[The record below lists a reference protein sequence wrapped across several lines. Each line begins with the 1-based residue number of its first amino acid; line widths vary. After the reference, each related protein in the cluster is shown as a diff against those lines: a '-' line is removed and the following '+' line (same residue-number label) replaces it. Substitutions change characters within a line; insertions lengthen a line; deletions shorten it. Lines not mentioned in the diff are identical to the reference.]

1 MPTTTLNVM
10 LPQFARFIGA
20 YIGSFST
27 TTTIS
32 TDTSVISTGL
42 RDAGFTDNDSLND
55 AFIRINGTNNSDVRR
70 MVSDYTGSTGAIAVT
85 GTSLSA
91 ESGSVTFELYRYDVD
106 QLVDALNDAREEA
119 FPTLYQEIFDR
130 KITLRGEQR
139 DYARPTSIQPGF
151 VTSIWQEPRVTAKG
165 FGDNMAGTLD
175 CDLEESGTDD
185 WSVSNGA
192 LTKEAETSS
201 PDNFMVFDGQRSGK
215 LIPSASAVC
224 TAYLTD
230 PNPTNYDGEE
240 INVSLWAYSKTAS
253 RLSAAIKVDSGSAT
267 TGTAHSGGGWERLTT
282 SATIGDP
289 SSSISYGPYITSGT
303 AFVCYFDEVIAVA
316 GPSEPPRTTS
326 ELVGTWEE
334 RGDNLYVRGCG
345 SDRNLLVIGQGLLSS
360 VSSGTDTV
368 EVAGQQ
374 LSRLY
379 TYAAAGFLQ
388 GDIDQIDESALNA
401 AQRRWRHY
409 YARALDGYGAMAP
422 PAQYRVAV

>member
-1 MPTTTLNVM
+1 MGTTTLNVA

-91 ESGSVTFELYRYDVD
+91 ESGSVTFELYRYDAD
-106 QLVDALNDAREEA
+106 QLVDALNDAVDYV
-119 FPTLYQEIFDR
+119 FPTLYAEKNDR
-130 KITLRGEQR
+130 TLTARAEQH
-139 DYARPTSIQPGF
+139 DYVRPTSIQPGY
-151 VTSIWQEPRVTAKG
+151 VTSISAEPRVTAKG

-185 WSVSNGA
+185 WTVSNGTLA
-192 LTKEAETSS
+192 KEAETSS

-215 LIPSASAVC
+215 LTPSASAVC

-230 PNPTNYDGEE
+230 PNPANYDGEE
-240 INVSLWAYSKTAS
+240 VNVSLWAYSKTAS

-267 TGTAHSGGGWERLTT
+267 TGSTHSGGGWERLAV

-289 SSSISYGPYITSGT
+289 ASSISYGPYITSGT

-316 GPSEPPRTTS
+316 GPSEPPRPES
-326 ELVGTWEE
+326 VPLGLWRE
-334 RGDNLYVRGCG
+334 RGDNLYIRGAP
-345 SDRNLLVIGQGLLSS
+345 SDWNLLVTGQGKLST
-360 VSSGTDTV
+360 VSSGTDTF
-368 EVAGQQ
+368 EVNGDQ
-374 LSRLY
+374 LRRLY
-379 TYAAAGFLQ
+379 SFAAEEFFQSDL
-388 GDIDQIDESALNA
+388 DQMDLSELNA
-401 AQRRWRHY
+401 AQRRWTHFHNRV
-409 YARALDGYGAMAP
+409 LEGWGAMAP
-422 PAQYRVAV
+422 PALYRVPA

>member
-1 MPTTTLNVM
+1 MATTTLNTM

-27 TTTIS
+27 TTNIGS
-32 TDTSVISTGL
+32 DTSVISTGL

-55 AFIRINGTNNSDVRR
+55 AFIRINGSNNSDVRR
-70 MVSDYTGSTGAIAVT
+70 MISDYTGSTGAIAVT

-106 QLVDALNDAREEA
+106 QLADALNDAREEA
-119 FPTLYQEIFDR
+119 FPTLYSEVFDR
-130 KITLRGEQR
+130 TLTARGSQH
-139 DYARPTSIQPGF
+139 DYARPTSIQSGF
-151 VTSIWQEPRVTAKG
+151 VTSIWQEPHVFAKT
-165 FGDNMAGTLD
+165 FGDNIAGTLD

-185 WSVSNGA
+185 WTVSNGT
-192 LTKEAETSS
+192 LTKEAETTS

-230 PNPTNYDGEE
+230 PNPANYDGEE
-240 INVSLWAYSKTAS
+240 VNVSFWAYSKTAS

-267 TGTAHSGGGWERLTT
+267 TGTTHSGGGWERLTV

-289 SSSISYGPYITSGT
+289 SSSISYGPYITAGA
-303 AFVCYFDEVIAVA
+303 AFACYFDEVIAIA
-316 GPSEPPRTTS
+316 GPSEPPRS
-326 ELVGTWEE
+326 ESQLIGTWEE
-334 RGDNLYVRGCG
+334 RGDNLYIRGCI

-360 VSSGTDTV
+360 VSSGTDTM
-368 EVAGQQ
+368 EIAGQQ

-379 TYAAAGFLQ
+379 TYAAAAFLQ
-388 GDIDQIDESALNA
+388 GDIDQLDESALNA

-422 PAQYRVAV
+422 PSQYRVAS